1 MESTRRCARA
11 VFVLFTRGF
20 RGRPTGK
27 IARRLPGE
35 FLAREPYH
43 QVLERADILHHVGAS
58 EARDHVGD
66 VLAAEAFSFLNRH
79 IPDFILEAVED
90 TNLIGR
96 VGNAGKDSVGPRSRS
111 WPPQVKSNSL
121 PAICRR
127 VAGFCKS
134 PTATL
139 KP

>member
-20 RGRPTGK
+20 QGGARPKRSRAISQASFSHANHTIRFLNVPIFSGMS
-27 IARRLPGE
+27 ARLKPAIMTAT
-35 FLAREPYH
+35 FLQPRI
-43 QVLERADILHHVGAS
+43 RI
-58 EARDHVGD
+58 
-66 VLAAEAFSFLNRH
+66 LNRH

-111 WPPQVKSNSL
+111 WPPRARSK
-121 PAICRR
+121 
-127 VAGFCKS
+127 
-134 PTATL
+134 
-139 KP
+139 